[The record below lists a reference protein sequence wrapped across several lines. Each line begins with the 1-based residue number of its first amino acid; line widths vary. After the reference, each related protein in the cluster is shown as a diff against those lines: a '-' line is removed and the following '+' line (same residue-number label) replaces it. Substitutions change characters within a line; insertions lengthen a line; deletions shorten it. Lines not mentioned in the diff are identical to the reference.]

1 MDFWRELSIFLFP
14 LEKGWPCPAL
24 YYFSLSVLIS
34 HRDDNLRGKINDK
47 VSLIFINR
55 GFMKTQAEE
64 MYVGAIFRLREDKD
78 KPVSL
83 QKLKDYFNFSPISI
97 HEMIIRLE
105 SQSLLTYQP
114 YRGVILTAS
123 GEQVATALIRR
134 HRIWERFLADT
145 LGIDPQKVHP
155 IADQLEHSASEEVT
169 ERLAAFLGEPESCP
183 HGSLIPPAPNS

>member
-1 MDFWRELSIFLFP
+1 
-14 LEKGWPCPAL
+14 
-24 YYFSLSVLIS
+24 
-34 HRDDNLRGKINDK
+34 
-47 VSLIFINR
+47 
-55 GFMKTQAEE
+55 MKTQAEE
-64 MYVGAIFRLREDKD
+64 MYVGAIFRLREKKD

-97 HEMIIRLE
+97 HEMILRLE
-105 SQSLLTYQP
+105 SQALLTYQP